1 MGLVTRLSWVL
12 LDLTNAGVGVSGSM
26 KDESLYPV
34 GNVGDF

>member
-12 LDLTNAGVGVSGSM
+12 LDLDNAGVGVSGSI

-34 GNVGDF
+34 GNAGDF